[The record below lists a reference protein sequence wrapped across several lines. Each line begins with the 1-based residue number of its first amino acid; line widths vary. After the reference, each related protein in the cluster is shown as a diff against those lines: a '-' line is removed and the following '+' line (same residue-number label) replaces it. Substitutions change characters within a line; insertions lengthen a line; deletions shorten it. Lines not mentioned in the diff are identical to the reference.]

1 MRPIL
6 IAFRAGAAKQ
16 RLADA
21 AIESGIRAESKVA
34 PQSISVTTILRCYA
48 KLTVGTADHRVPV
61 RDFVQH
67 CPAPCDGLQT

>member
-1 MRPIL
+1 MRPDPDT
-6 IAFRAGAAKQ
+6 FRAGAAKQ

-21 AIESGIRAESKVA
+21 AIGKRNRAESKVA
-34 PQSISVTTILRCYA
+34 PQSISVTTIPALFA

-61 RDFVQH
+61 REFRSD